1 MISGFEAI
9 AAPRHPVGRLG
20 TPEEVAALICFL
32 GADESSFLT
41 GASYLVD
48 GGYVAK

>member
-1 MISGFEAI
+1 MEEAVV
-9 AAPRHPVGRLG
+9 PLHPVARLG
-20 TPEEVAALICFL
+20 TPEEVSALICFL
-32 GADESSFLT
+32 GADESSSLT